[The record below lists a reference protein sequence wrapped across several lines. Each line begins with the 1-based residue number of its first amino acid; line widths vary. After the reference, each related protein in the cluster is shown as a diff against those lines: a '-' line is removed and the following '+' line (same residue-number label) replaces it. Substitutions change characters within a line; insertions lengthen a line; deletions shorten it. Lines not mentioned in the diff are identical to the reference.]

1 MKILFPFVG
10 DSIGG
15 SHISTFTLLNCLKS
29 EYADIKVDVL
39 VFSASDNFKKY
50 ASMHDI
56 HYRELSLEL
65 NKYSKFNIIF
75 DILRSLYLTTR
86 YLSRESIDVVHTND
100 LRMNLIF
107 LVASKFVSTKH
118 LWHQRTSM
126 PRSAFGQR
134 VYLLCDKFVVI
145 SNFILDQIHASNLS
159 NKLSMIYNPVE
170 SHLASNNELLVRK
183 ELFEKKKH
191 TLAYVANMTQQK
203 KPEFF
208 VELSKSLTKSQP
220 NKYQFIMIG
229 RVSGN
234 IRETVNK
241 YKKCG
246 DLDDTFEMVGFQHS
260 VEKYW
265 PSIDFL
271 IVPAIGD
278 GFGRTVVEA
287 MRAGVVVIASNSG
300 GHKEIIQDECNGILV
315 DQLSE
320 QSFLFKLSLLENN
333 TNKYMKILL
342 NAHND
347 SSSKYSV
354 KNHANKIC
362 SIYHSIIQVD

>member
-15 SHISTFTLLNCLKS
+15 SHVSTFTLLDCLKA
-29 EYADIKVDVL
+29 EYTDIKVDVL
-39 VFSASDNFKKY
+39 VFSASDDFKKY

-56 HYRELSLEL
+56 HFRELGLEL

-75 DILRSLYLTTR
+75 DILRSLYLTIR

-107 LVASKFVSTKH
+107 LVASKFVFTKH

-126 PRSAFGQR
+126 PRSSFGQR

-145 SNFILDQIHASNLS
+145 SNFILNQIHDSIPLS
-159 NKLSMIYNPVE
+159 KISMVYNPVE
-170 SHLASNNELLVRK
+170 SYSASSNELLVRK
-183 ELFEKKKH
+183 EFFVKKKH
-191 TLAYVANMTQQK
+191 TLAYIANMTQQK

-208 VELSKSLTKSQP
+208 VELAKYITKNQS
-220 NKYQFIMIG
+220 NKYQFIMVG
-229 RVSGN
+229 RVSDS
-234 IRETVNK
+234 IKKTVNE

-246 DLDDTFEMVGFQHS
+246 NLDSTFKMVGFQYS

-265 PSIDFL
+265 PNIDFL
-271 IVPAIGD
+271 IVPAIRD
-278 GFGRTVVEA
+278 GFGRTIVEA

-300 GHKEIIQDECNGILV
+300 GHKEIIQDGYNGFLV
-315 DQLSE
+315 KQLNE
-320 QSFLFKLSLLENN
+320 ELFASKLFIFENN
-333 TNKYMKILL
+333 VNKYMEVLL
-342 NAHND
+342 NAHKD
-347 SSSKYSV
+347 TSSKYSV
-354 KNHANKIC
+354 KNHTSKIH
-362 SIYHSIIQVD
+362 SIYHSMIQID